1 MRNSLFLRVAPVV
14 AIAAFAATASAQEIG
29 TAGVSIAGEGTN
41 RAALFTQSAYVAP
54 QGTFGIGFQA
64 AGQRASMDGD
74 SETISAMV
82 LSGFYGLTSNL
93 SVGAYVPYL
102 RYSLDIGGA
111 EGSESGMADA
121 GIFGRYQAFR
131 SQTGMTKFAVGVE
144 ATLPTGD
151 DTFGSEDPSYALSGA
166 LSHRAGSWNL
176 HVVPAVSMVKD
187 FDPSLHFNVAAVRA
201 MSPRMALSGELLT
214 EFGGAVSDSDAEG
227 AQDIDI
233 ASGIRYRL
241 SAASAMDLGLR
252 YNLAS
257 NIDPRPTTLGAYLG
271 FNWAF

>member
-54 QGTFGIGFQA
+54 QGSFGIGFQV
-64 AGQRASMDGD
+64 AGRRVSQDDNSM
-74 SETISAMV
+74 TASAMV

-93 SVGAYVPYL
+93 SLGAYVPYARL
-102 RYSLDIGGA
+102 SADIGGV

-131 SQTGMTKFAVGVE
+131 SQTGMTKFALGVE
-144 ATLPTGD
+144 ATLPTGGD
-151 DTFGSEDPSYALSGA
+151 DFGSEDPSYSFSGA

-176 HVVPAVSMVKD
+176 HVVPAVEMVKD
-187 FDPSLHFNVAAVRA
+187 FDPSIGFNVAAVRA
-201 MSPRMALSGELLT
+201 MSPRLALSGEVLT
-214 EFGGAVSDSDAEG
+214 EFGGAFADSDAEG
-227 AQDIDI
+227 AKDIDI
-233 ASGIRYRL
+233 ASGVRYRMT
-241 SAASAMDLGLR
+241 ATSAMDFGLS
-252 YNLAS
+252 YNLSS
-257 NIDPRPTTLGAYLG
+257 NVDPRPTTLGAYLG